1 LDAKSGNGL
10 FTVEDQKGMKM
21 PINKPIVKRSIGGI
35 GLVRKGR
42 GFSKSELKESGIDN
56 IKIAR
61 KKGIPVDELRKTRIP
76 ENIEQ
81 LKPIA
86 NKILDSKKTVKPR
99 KRTKIKE

>member
-1 LDAKSGNGL
+1 
-10 FTVEDQKGMKM
+10 MKM
-21 PINKPIVKRSIGGI
+21 PIDKPIVRRSIRGVEF
-35 GLVRKGR
+35 VRKGR

-61 KKGIPVDELRKTRIP
+61 KNGIPVDDLRKTRIP

-86 NKILDSKKTVKPR
+86 TKILDSEKIVKTR

>member
-1 LDAKSGNGL
+1 MGI
-10 FTVEDQKGMKM
+10 KM
-21 PINKPIVKRSIGGI
+21 PINNPIVKRSIRGI
-35 GLVRKGR
+35 ELVRKGR

-61 KKGIPVDELRKTRIP
+61 KNGIPVDDLRKTTIR

-86 NKILDSKKTVKPR
+86 TNILDSKKIVK
-99 KRTKIKE
+99 TKKQAKIRE